1 MARPARSPS
10 LSLETIDERRA
21 SLAAIGPALAKDGEV
36 LLWSCETGRGAR
48 GAAFLA
54 ALAQASGASVAAASG
69 RVGAAAPG
77 GGWALDGA
85 ALRAP
90 LTALGI
96 AAYTGV
102 MVAIN
107 WLGPKGSKG
116 KPTSGT
122 WNTTTNWDAGKVPG
136 RSDDVNLGGNS
147 AYTVT
152 LDTTGNVKSLTIANN
167 DATLAI
173 GTQTLNIDIA
183 NTASSSISVT
193 NGHVTIRRRQ
203 DCRQRGL
210 ALASGTDLSGSGNL
224 STTQRRDRH
233 RHGPGCGPAR
243 DLGGRLRP
251 DCHQSAGG
259 GRRRHPTARS

>member
-1 MARPARSPS
+1 
-10 LSLETIDERRA
+10 
-21 SLAAIGPALAKDGEV
+21 V
-36 LLWSCETGRGAR
+36 LLRSCETGRGAR

-54 ALAQASGASVAAASG
+54 ALAQASGASVAAATG
-69 RVGAAAPG
+69 AGAAALG

-85 ALRAP
+85 PALRAP

-136 RSDDVNLGGNS
+136 SSDDVNLGGNS

-183 NTASSSISVT
+183 NTTSSSINVT
-193 NGHVTIRRRQ
+193 NGHVTIAGGKIVGSG
-203 DCRQRGL
+203 GL
-210 ALASGTDLSGSGNL
+210 ALASGTDLNGSGNL
-224 STTQRRDRH
+224 STTFVRRRNSD
-233 RHGPGCGPAR
+233 G
-243 DLGGRLRP
+243 D
-251 DCHQSAGG
+251 
-259 GRRRHPTARS
+259 RRRHARTGKHRHQYRRAAGQQRQQAQNSTPQAAPRPPSSWPRLRARPRSWRSSPP

>member
-1 MARPARSPS
+1 VELR
-10 LSLETIDERRA
+10 D
-21 SLAAIGPALAKDGEV
+21 
-36 LLWSCETGRGAR
+36 GRGAR

-193 NGHVTIRRRQ
+193 NGHVTI
-203 DCRQRGL
+203 
-210 ALASGTDLSGSGNL
+210 A
-224 STTQRRDRH
+224 
-233 RHGPGCGPAR
+233 
-243 DLGGRLRP
+243 GGKIVG
-251 DCHQSAGG
+251 SAGF
-259 GRRRHPTARS
+259 PDQAD

>member
-77 GGWALDGA
+77 GDWALDGA

-122 WNTTTNWDAGKVPG
+122 WNTTTNRDAGKVPG

-167 DATLAI
+167 YATLAI

-183 NTASSSISVT
+183 NTTSSSISVT
-193 NGHVTIRRRQ
+193 NGHVTI
-203 DCRQRGL
+203 
-210 ALASGTDLSGSGNL
+210 A
-224 STTQRRDRH
+224 
-233 RHGPGCGPAR
+233 
-243 DLGGRLRP
+243 GGKIVG
-251 DCHQSAGG
+251 SAGF
-259 GRRRHPTARS
+259 PDQAD